1 MPQDEHVTLE
11 ALANEAF
18 VPKPTEAELKRERE
32 LLDDVAR
39 LNIQSSHEAIK
50 VADDAAQK

>member
-32 LLDDVAR
+32 LLDDIAR